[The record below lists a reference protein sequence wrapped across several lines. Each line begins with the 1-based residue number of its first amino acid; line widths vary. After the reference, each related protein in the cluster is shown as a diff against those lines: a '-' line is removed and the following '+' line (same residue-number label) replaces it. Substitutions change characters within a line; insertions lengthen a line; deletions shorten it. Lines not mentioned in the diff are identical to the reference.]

1 MIDYCGIAGCE
12 QADAGGPPAIR
23 NPGGDGQ
30 STMNATRW
38 RAEEAAING
47 FPPLCQVVFGDW
59 LFRLSYGVR
68 RTANSVTPL
77 REPVGDLGPVIAAAE
92 TIYRGQNQPVIVRL
106 PSFLDPAIDR
116 ELAARGYTEEG
127 ESCIIEGPLDPILA
141 SAVRVDGA
149 DAVCLWPRPVP
160 EWLSAM
166 ARLQGQSAEFHAIY
180 QRIVASVVL
189 PVAYALLAVEGE
201 PVALA
206 YAVIH
211 GGLLCYES
219 VVTSAAHRRRG
230 YSRRVLA
237 ALALW
242 GRQNGATGAGL
253 QVEAPNAP
261 ARALYHSIGMTTELH
276 RYHYRRQPARG

>member
-1 MIDYCGIAGCE
+1 
-12 QADAGGPPAIR
+12 
-23 NPGGDGQ
+23 
-30 STMNATRW
+30 MNATLW

-77 REPVGDLGPVIAAAE
+77 REPAGDLAAVITAAE
-92 TIYRGQNQPVIVRL
+92 TIYRRQNQPTIVRL

-127 ESCIIEGPLDPILA
+127 ESCVIEGPLDPIVA
-141 SAVRVDGA
+141 STAPLGGTDAVRLSPKPAPD
-149 DAVCLWPRPVP
+149 
-160 EWLSAM
+160 WLAAM
-166 ARLQGQSAEFHAIY
+166 ARLQGQSSEFHAIY
-180 QRIVASVVL
+180 RRIVASVVL
-189 PVAYALLAVEGE
+189 PAAYALLLADGE
-201 PVALA
+201 PVASA

-211 GGLLCYES
+211 RGLLCYES

-242 GRQNGATGAGL
+242 GRQNGASAAGL

-261 ARALYHSIGMTTELH
+261 ARALYHSVGMTTELH
-276 RYHYRRQPARG
+276 RYHYRRQPAPG